1 MHPETI
7 LTILISIFG
16 IGATYGTLSSKIKHL
31 ESNLADYKDIGAK
44 VSKIEVQIE
53 FIVDKVK
60 KL

>member
-1 MHPETI
+1 MQPETI

-31 ESNLADYKDIGAK
+31 ESSLSEYKDIGSK
-44 VSKIEVQIE
+44 VAKIEVQIE
-53 FIVDKVK
+53 FIVEKVK